1 MGWFAPSGKTAPKT
15 ALQKDRVWLMETFA
29 NIFSNLGITEF
40 ARPSIGITDIL
51 DILIVAYIIYKII
64 FWIKETR
71 AWTLFKGILV
81 IFALAAVATL
91 LKLNTIVWIL
101 SNTISVGIIAV
112 IVVFQPEL
120 RKALEQLGKG
130 KFISY
135 FTRGGEE
142 TDDKASQR
150 TVEEIVKAAEK
161 MGSVKTGALILI
173 EQEVPLGD
181 LERTGIPIDAIIS
194 SQLLI
199 NIFEHNT
206 PLHDGAV
213 IVRHNRVAAATC
225 FLPLTDSN
233 EVSMELGTRHR
244 AAIGASEVSDAF
256 VIVVS
261 EETGAISM
269 ARGGVLYRDLTAEQL
284 RNMISQ
290 PQKEGGKKPS
300 QLFAKG
306 RLNK

>member
-1 MGWFAPSGKTAPKT
+1 MEIFKGIF
-15 ALQKDRVWLMETFA
+15 DR
-29 NIFSNLGITEF
+29 LGVTEF
-40 ARPSIGITDIL
+40 ARPSIGISDVL

-71 AWTLFKGILV
+71 AWVLFKGVLV

-91 LKLNTIVWIL
+91 LKLNTIIWIL

-130 KFISY
+130 RFFSY
-135 FTRGGEE
+135 FTRGEE
-142 TDDKASQR
+142 EKGSKANAR
-150 TVEEIVKAAEK
+150 TVEEIVKAAGK
-161 MGSVKTGALILI
+161 MGAVKTGALILI

-213 IVRHNRVAAATC
+213 IVRRNRVAAATC

-233 EVSMELGTRHR
+233 EISMELGTRHR
-244 AAIGASEVSDAF
+244 AAIGASEVSDAY

-261 EETGAISM
+261 EETGAISV
-269 ARGGVLYRDLTAEQL
+269 ARGGVLYRNLTTEQL
-284 RNMISQ
+284 RNMLSQ
-290 PQKEGGKKPS
+290 PQKGGRAKLS
-300 QLFAKG
+300 IWKG
-306 RLNK
+306 RQEK

>member
-1 MGWFAPSGKTAPKT
+1 
-15 ALQKDRVWLMETFA
+15 MEVFKS
-29 NIFSNLGITEF
+29 IFDSLGITEF
-40 ARPSIGITDIL
+40 ARPSLGITDIL
-51 DILIVAYIIYKII
+51 DILMVAYIIYKII

-71 AWTLFKGILV
+71 AWVLFKGILV

-91 LKLNTIVWIL
+91 LKLNTILWIL

-130 KFISY
+130 KFFSY
-135 FTRGGEE
+135 FTRGTDE
-142 TDDKASQR
+142 TDDKATQR
-150 TVEEIVKAAEK
+150 TVDEIVKAADK

-181 LERTGIPIDAIIS
+181 LERTGIPIDAIVS

-213 IVRHNRVAAATC
+213 IVRRNRVAAATC

-233 EVSMELGTRHR
+233 EISMELGTRHR
-244 AAIGASEVSDAF
+244 AAIGASEVSDAY

-261 EETGAISM
+261 EETGAISL
-269 ARGGVLYRDLTAEQL
+269 ARGGVLYRNLTPEQL

-290 PQKEGGKKPS
+290 SRKDSSKKT
-300 QLFAKG
+300 LATIWKG
-306 RLNK
+306 RQDKE

>member
-1 MGWFAPSGKTAPKT
+1 
-15 ALQKDRVWLMETFA
+15 ME
-29 NIFSNLGITEF
+29 IFNRIFGNLSMTEF

-71 AWTLFKGILV
+71 AWALFKGILV
-81 IFALAAVATL
+81 IMALAAVATL
-91 LKLNTIVWIL
+91 LKLNTIIWIL
-101 SNTISVGIIAV
+101 SNTLSVGIIAA

-130 KFISY
+130 QFFSY
-135 FTRGGEE
+135 FIRAAEQDT
-142 TDDKASQR
+142 DKANSR
-150 TVEEIVKAAEK
+150 TVEEIVKAADK
-161 MGSVKTGALILI
+161 MSAVKTGALILV

-181 LERTGIPIDAIIS
+181 FERTGIPIDAIIS

-213 IVRHNRVAAATC
+213 IIRRNRVAAATC

-233 EVSMELGTRHR
+233 EISMELGTRHR
-244 AAIGASEVSDAF
+244 AAIGASEVSDAY

-261 EETGAISM
+261 EETGAISL
-269 ARGGVLYRDLTAEQL
+269 ARGGVLYRELTSEQL
-284 RNMISQ
+284 RSMLSQ
-290 PQKEGGKKPS
+290 PLRDEKRKLS
-300 QLFAKG
+300 IWKG
-306 RLNK
+306 RQEK

>member
-1 MGWFAPSGKTAPKT
+1 ME
-15 ALQKDRVWLMETFA
+15 ALRRVIE
-29 NIFSNLGITEF
+29 NLGVTGF
-40 ARPSIGITDIL
+40 VRPSIGFTDIL

-71 AWTLFKGILV
+71 AWVLFKGILV
-81 IFALAAVATL
+81 ILALAAIATVL
-91 LKLNTIVWIL
+91 QLNTILWIL

-130 KFISY
+130 KFFSY
-135 FTRGGEE
+135 FMRNEE
-142 TDDKASQR
+142 EDSHKASTR
-150 TVEEIVKAAEK
+150 TVDEIIKAADK
-161 MGSVKTGALILI
+161 MGAAKTGALILV

-181 LERTGIPIDAIIS
+181 LERTGIPIDGAIS

-213 IVRHNRVAAATC
+213 IIRRNRVAAATC

-244 AAIGASEVSDAF
+244 AAIGASEVSDAY

-261 EETGAISM
+261 EETGSISV
-269 ARGGVLYRDLTAEQL
+269 ARGGVLYRDLTSEQL
-284 RNMISQ
+284 RTMLSRSNMVT
-290 PQKEGGKKPS
+290 KKKLS
-300 QLFAKG
+300 FWKG
-306 RLNK
+306 RQDK

>member
-1 MGWFAPSGKTAPKT
+1 MKTFKHI
-15 ALQKDRVWLMETFA
+15 LG
-29 NIFSNLGITEF
+29 NLGITEF
-40 ARPSIGITDIL
+40 ARPSIGFTDIL

-71 AWTLFKGILV
+71 AWVLFKGILV
-81 IFALAAVATL
+81 IFALAAIATL
-91 LKLNTIVWIL
+91 LNLNTILFIL

-130 KFISY
+130 RFINY
-135 FTRGGEE
+135 FIRNAEM
-142 TDDKASQR
+142 DDQKTAQR
-150 TVEEIVKAAEK
+150 TVDEIVKAAEK

-173 EQEVPLGD
+173 EQAVPLGD
-181 LERTGIPIDAIIS
+181 LERTGIPIDAIVS

-233 EVSMELGTRHR
+233 EISMELGTRHR
-244 AAIGASEVSDAF
+244 AAIGASEVSDAY

-261 EETGAISM
+261 EETGSLSM
-269 ARGGVLYRDLTAEQL
+269 ARGGVLYRNLTTSQL
-284 RNMISQ
+284 KSMLTQ
-290 PQKEGGKKPS
+290 PQKDNGKKT
-300 QLFAKG
+300 LATIWKG
-306 RLNK
+306 RQDKE

>member
-1 MGWFAPSGKTAPKT
+1 
-15 ALQKDRVWLMETFA
+15 MEVFKS
-29 NIFSNLGITEF
+29 IFDSLGITEF
-40 ARPSIGITDIL
+40 ARPSLGITDIL
-51 DILIVAYIIYKII
+51 DILMVAYIIYKII

-71 AWTLFKGILV
+71 AWVLFKGILV

-91 LKLNTIVWIL
+91 LKLNTILWIL

-130 KFISY
+130 KFFSY
-135 FTRGGEE
+135 FTRGTDE
-142 TDDKASQR
+142 TDDKATQR
-150 TVEEIVKAAEK
+150 TVDEIVKAADK

-181 LERTGIPIDAIIS
+181 LERTGIPIDAIVS

-213 IVRHNRVAAATC
+213 IVRRNRVAAATC

-233 EVSMELGTRHR
+233 EISMELGTRHR
-244 AAIGASEVSDAF
+244 AAIGASEVSDAY

-261 EETGAISM
+261 EETGAISL
-269 ARGGVLYRDLTAEQL
+269 ARGGVLYRNLTPEQL

-290 PQKEGGKKPS
+290 SRKDGSKKT
-300 QLFAKG
+300 LATIWKG
-306 RLNK
+306 RQDKE

>member
-1 MGWFAPSGKTAPKT
+1 
-15 ALQKDRVWLMETFA
+15 METVKG
-29 NIFSNLGITEF
+29 ILDSLGVTGF
-40 ARPSIGITDIL
+40 VRPSIGFSDVL
-51 DILIVAYIIYKII
+51 DIIIVAYIIYKII

-71 AWTLFKGILV
+71 AWVLFKGILV
-81 IFALAAVATL
+81 ILALAAVAIIL
-91 LKLNTIVWIL
+91 QLNTILWIL

-130 KFISY
+130 QFFSY
-135 FTRGGEE
+135 FTRTDEGA
-142 TDDKASQR
+142 DDKASSR
-150 TVEEIVKAAEK
+150 TVDEIVKAAGK
-161 MGSVKTGALILI
+161 MGAVKTGALILV

-181 LERTGIPIDAIIS
+181 LERTGIPIDAVIS

-213 IVRHNRVAAATC
+213 IIRRNRVAAATC

-233 EVSMELGTRHR
+233 EISMDLGTRHR
-244 AAIGASEVSDAF
+244 AAIGASEVSDAY

-261 EETGAISM
+261 EETGALSV
-269 ARGGVLYRDLTAEQL
+269 ARGGVLYRNLTAEQL
-284 RNMISQ
+284 RAMLSQ
-290 PQKEGGKKPS
+290 AKTSGKKK
-300 QLFAKG
+300 LALWKG
-306 RLNK
+306 RQDK

>member
-1 MGWFAPSGKTAPKT
+1 
-15 ALQKDRVWLMETFA
+15 MEVFKS
-29 NIFSNLGITEF
+29 IFDSLGITEF
-40 ARPSIGITDIL
+40 ARPSLGITDIL

-71 AWTLFKGILV
+71 AWVLFKGILV

-91 LKLNTIVWIL
+91 LKLNTILWIL
-101 SNTISVGIIAV
+101 SNTISVGIIAI

-130 KFISY
+130 KFFSY
-135 FTRGGEE
+135 FTRGTDE
-142 TDDKASQR
+142 TDDKATQR
-150 TVEEIVKAAEK
+150 TVDEIVKAADK

-181 LERTGIPIDAIIS
+181 LERTGIPIDAIVS

-213 IVRHNRVAAATC
+213 IVRRNRVAAATC

-233 EVSMELGTRHR
+233 EISMELGTRHR
-244 AAIGASEVSDAF
+244 AAIGASEVSDAY

-261 EETGAISM
+261 EETGAISL
-269 ARGGVLYRDLTAEQL
+269 ARGGVLYRNLTPEQL

-290 PQKEGGKKPS
+290 SRKDGGKKT
-300 QLFAKG
+300 LATIWKG
-306 RLNK
+306 RQDKE

>member
-1 MGWFAPSGKTAPKT
+1 
-15 ALQKDRVWLMETFA
+15 MEVFKS
-29 NIFSNLGITEF
+29 IFDSLGITEF
-40 ARPSIGITDIL
+40 ARPSLGITDIL
-51 DILIVAYIIYKII
+51 DILLVAYIIYKII

-71 AWTLFKGILV
+71 AWVLFKGILV

-91 LKLNTIVWIL
+91 LKLNTILWIL

-130 KFISY
+130 KFFFY
-135 FTRGGEE
+135 FTRGTDE
-142 TDDKASQR
+142 TDDKATQR
-150 TVEEIVKAAEK
+150 TVDEIVKAADK

-181 LERTGIPIDAIIS
+181 LERTGIPIDAIVS

-213 IVRHNRVAAATC
+213 IVRRNRVAAATC

-233 EVSMELGTRHR
+233 EISMELGTRHR
-244 AAIGASEVSDAF
+244 AAIGASEVSDAY

-261 EETGAISM
+261 EETGAISL
-269 ARGGVLYRDLTAEQL
+269 ARGGVLYRNLTPEQL

-290 PQKEGGKKPS
+290 PRKDGGKKT
-300 QLFAKG
+300 LATIWKG
-306 RLNK
+306 RQDKE

>member
-1 MGWFAPSGKTAPKT
+1 MDTFKSIFI
-15 ALQKDRVWLMETFA
+15 AL
-29 NIFSNLGITEF
+29 GGTEF
-40 ARPSIGITDIL
+40 ARPSLGITDIL
-51 DILIVAYIIYKII
+51 DILIVAYIIYKVI

-71 AWTLFKGILV
+71 AWVLFKGILV
-81 IFALAAVATL
+81 IFALAAVATV
-91 LKLNTIVWIL
+91 LKLNTILWIL

-130 KFISY
+130 KFINY
-135 FTRGGEE
+135 FVRNNEE
-142 TDDKASQR
+142 SDDKSNAR

-181 LERTGIPIDAIIS
+181 LERTGIPIDAIVS

-213 IVRHNRVAAATC
+213 IIRHNRVAAATC

-244 AAIGASEVSDAF
+244 AAIGASEVSDAY

-261 EETGAISM
+261 EETGAISL
-269 ARGGVLYRDLTAEQL
+269 ARGGVLYRKLTAEQL
-284 RNMISQ
+284 RNMLSQ
-290 PQKEGGKKPS
+290 APKNEKKKLS
-300 QLFAKG
+300 IWKG
-306 RLNK
+306 RQDK

>member
-1 MGWFAPSGKTAPKT
+1 
-15 ALQKDRVWLMETFA
+15 MEVFKS
-29 NIFSNLGITEF
+29 IFDSLGITEF
-40 ARPSIGITDIL
+40 ARPSLGITDIL
-51 DILIVAYIIYKII
+51 DILLVAYIIYKII

-71 AWTLFKGILV
+71 AWVLFKGILV

-91 LKLNTIVWIL
+91 LKLNTILWIL

-130 KFISY
+130 KFFSY
-135 FTRGGEE
+135 FTWGTDE
-142 TDDKASQR
+142 TDDKATQR
-150 TVEEIVKAAEK
+150 TVDEIVKAADK

-181 LERTGIPIDAIIS
+181 LERTGIPIDAIVS

-213 IVRHNRVAAATC
+213 IVRRNRVAAATC

-233 EVSMELGTRHR
+233 EISMELGTRHR
-244 AAIGASEVSDAF
+244 AAIGASEVSDAY

-261 EETGAISM
+261 EETGAISL
-269 ARGGVLYRDLTAEQL
+269 ARGGVLYRNLTPEQL

-290 PQKEGGKKPS
+290 SRKDGGKKT
-300 QLFAKG
+300 LATIWKG
-306 RLNK
+306 RQDKE